1 MLVITSRH
9 AASTRVCLHVLLQ
22 LIDVRSADAMI
33 LHAALMGVDRLL
45 ASLSEEEK
53 TEALSWLIHMIVS
66 HEGDDVCDGL
76 LHILL
81 HHGMGVVPRCEE
93 VCRVMVKRYET
104 LASST
109 RMVLLQLLV
118 KLAINDKDNAQV
130 KLMLSYVMELN
141 SKDLDVEV
149 RVQARNIKA
158 VGARSGVEC
167 SCTSPRTRR

>member
-1 MLVITSRH
+1 MITSRH

-22 LIDVRSADAMI
+22 LIDVRSADATI

-45 ASLSEEEK
+45 ASLSEAEK
-53 TEALSWLIHMIVS
+53 TEVLSWLIHMIVS

-93 VCRVMVKRYET
+93 VCRVMIKRYET

>member
-22 LIDVRSADAMI
+22 LIDVRSADATI

-45 ASLSEEEK
+45 ASLSEAEK
-53 TEALSWLIHMIVS
+53 TEALSWLIHMIVN

-81 HHGMGVVPRCEE
+81 HHGM
-93 VCRVMVKRYET
+93 RVMVKRYET

>member
-22 LIDVRSADAMI
+22 LIDVRSADATI

-45 ASLSEEEK
+45 ASLSEAEK
-53 TEALSWLIHMIVS
+53 TEALSWLIYMIVS

-93 VCRVMVKRYET
+93 VCRVMIKRYET

>member
-1 MLVITSRH
+1 MITSRH

-22 LIDVRSADAMI
+22 LIDVRSADATI

-45 ASLSEEEK
+45 ASLSEAEK

-93 VCRVMVKRYET
+93 VCRVMIKRYET

-158 VGARSGVEC
+158 VGTRSGVEC

>member
-1 MLVITSRH
+1 M
-9 AASTRVCLHVLLQ
+9 LLQ
-22 LIDVRSADAMI
+22 LIDVRSADATI

-45 ASLSEEEK
+45 EVLSEAEK

-81 HHGMGVVPRCEE
+81 HHGMGVIPRCEE
-93 VCRVMVKRYET
+93 VCRVMVKRYDQ
-104 LASST
+104 LAAST

-118 KLAINDKDNAQV
+118 KLAMSDKDNARV

-158 VGARSGVEC
+158 VGVRGGIEG
-167 SCTSPRTRR
+167 SCTTRRTRR

>member
-1 MLVITSRH
+1 MITSRH

-22 LIDVRSADAMI
+22 LIDVRSADATI

-45 ASLSEEEK
+45 ASLSEAEK
-53 TEALSWLIHMIVS
+53 TEVLSWLIHMIVS

-167 SCTSPRTRR
+167 SCTSPRMRR

>member
-1 MLVITSRH
+1 MLVITSHH

-22 LIDVRSADAMI
+22 LIDVRSADATI

-45 ASLSEEEK
+45 ASLSEAEK
-53 TEALSWLIHMIVS
+53 TEALSWLIYMIVS

-93 VCRVMVKRYET
+93 VCRVMIKRYET

>member
-1 MLVITSRH
+1 MITSRH

-22 LIDVRSADAMI
+22 LIDVRSADATI

-45 ASLSEEEK
+45 ASLSEAEK

-118 KLAINDKDNAQV
+118 KLAINDKDNA
-130 KLMLSYVMELN
+130 
-141 SKDLDVEV
+141 
-149 RVQARNIKA
+149 
-158 VGARSGVEC
+158 
-167 SCTSPRTRR
+167 RR

>member
-22 LIDVRSADAMI
+22 LIDVRSADATI

-45 ASLSEEEK
+45 ASLSEAEK

-93 VCRVMVKRYET
+93 VCRVMIKRYET

-167 SCTSPRTRR
+167 SYTSPRTRR

>member
-1 MLVITSRH
+1 MITSHH

-22 LIDVRSADAMI
+22 LIDVRSADATI

-45 ASLSEEEK
+45 ASLSEAEK
-53 TEALSWLIHMIVS
+53 TEALSWLIYMIVS

-93 VCRVMVKRYET
+93 VCRVMIKRYET

>member
-9 AASTRVCLHVLLQ
+9 AASTRLCLHVLLQ
-22 LIDVRSADAMI
+22 LIDVRSADATI

-45 ASLSEEEK
+45 EVLSEAEK

-81 HHGMGVVPRCEE
+81 HHGMGVIPRCEE
-93 VCRVMVKRYET
+93 VCRVMVKRYDQ
-104 LASST
+104 LAAST

-118 KLAINDKDNAQV
+118 KLAMSDKDNARV

-158 VGARSGVEC
+158 VGVRGGIEG
-167 SCTSPRTRR
+167 SCTTRRTRR